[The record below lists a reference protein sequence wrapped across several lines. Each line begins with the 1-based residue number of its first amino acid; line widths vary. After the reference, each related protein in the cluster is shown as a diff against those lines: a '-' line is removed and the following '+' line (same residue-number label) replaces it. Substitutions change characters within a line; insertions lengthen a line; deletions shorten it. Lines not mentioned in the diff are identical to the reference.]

1 MSSLFEKIKSFFKSN
16 IEIIVPT
23 AVLTVICLVVTLALS
38 STNMLTASKIEALAE
53 KTQNEAMAK
62 LINADEFNAKTAVL
76 DDSEIEY
83 NVAVKGGETVG
94 LIFVTE
100 ENGYGGSVSVMTA
113 VNTDGTVAAV
123 EILDASNETPGLGQN
138 VTKESFYNQ
147 FSGLNGDIVAA
158 KGGTAN
164 TDNNEIN
171 AVTGASI
178 SSRAVTNAVN
188 TALDNAAKILAE
200 ED

>member
-1 MSSLFEKIKSFFKSN
+1 MSSLFEQIKSFFKSN

>member
-164 TDNNEIN
+164 SDNNEIN